1 MKIFGRILHC
11 CVDKNL
17 NIKSMMGFLKCFPI
31 IYVGHKQLKKSLENH
46 KKDVEAELNKI
57 KDNVEVSAEQLSE
70 KFSSI
75 ESNAQDLN
83 SRMSQIKSNLSK
95 YIFEEPFQL
104 DKSLNFYIS
113 K

>member
-17 NIKSMMGFLKCFPI
+17 NIKSKMFPHNI
-31 IYVGHKQLKKSLENH
+31 GHKRLKKSLENH

-75 ESNAQDLN
+75 ESNAQDLS

-95 YIFEEPFQL
+95 YIFEEPF
-104 DKSLNFYIS
+104 
-113 K
+113 

>member
-1 MKIFGRILHC
+1 M
-11 CVDKNL
+11 
-17 NIKSMMGFLKCFPI
+17 
-31 IYVGHKQLKKSLENH
+31 KKSLENH

-104 DKSLNFYIS
+104 GAILK
-113 K
+113 

>member
-1 MKIFGRILHC
+1 MVLDAPH
-11 CVDKNL
+11 VDAPF
-17 NIKSMMGFLKCFPI
+17 MARLKAAEAAIAGCAWATVAEQTLCTGVAHI
-31 IYVGHKQLKKSLENH
+31 
-46 KKDVEAELNKI
+46 EAELNKI
-57 KDNVEVSAEQLSE
+57 KDNVEVSAEHLSE

-95 YIFEEPFQL
+95 YIFKEPFQL

>member
-1 MKIFGRILHC
+1 MFPH
-11 CVDKNL
+11 
-17 NIKSMMGFLKCFPI
+17 NI
-31 IYVGHKQLKKSLENH
+31 GHKRLKKSLENH

-75 ESNAQDLN
+75 ESNTQDLN

-95 YIFEEPFQL
+95 YIFEEPFQRYIVFEFLYFQVIININL
-104 DKSLNFYIS
+104 DNNFGQINNIINF
-113 K
+113 

>member
-1 MKIFGRILHC
+1 MHENFRTYIALLCRQKFKYKKYDGFFKMFPH
-11 CVDKNL
+11 
-17 NIKSMMGFLKCFPI
+17 NI
-31 IYVGHKQLKKSLENH
+31 GHKRLKKSLENH

-104 DKSLNFYIS
+104 DKSLNFYIT